1 MLDQVRKII
10 RDIVGIPDLRRRIL
24 ITFALLTV
32 YRIGFHIYLPY
43 VDVSRLEQRL
53 EEDRAG
59 GGLVEWIGYTSA
71 LTGGNLR
78 NATFFS
84 LGIMPY
90 ITASIIFSM
99 LVKVIPR
106 LEALSKE
113 GEHGRRAINRYTR
126 YATVLVAVVQGLFV
140 VAFLRTVFGSA
151 NETVAILDRENPMW
165 NFFTGSVQLLCLVLG
180 AVFLMWLGEKISDHG
195 VGNGASVLIMAGI
208 IARMPAAFDYL
219 RRQVVAAAPDA
230 KPFEMVRALG
240 IVVLFIAIVVA
251 VVFITRG
258 QRRIPIQ
265 QARTVRGRRVYG
277 GTKHYMPL
285 RVNSAGVMPIIFA
298 QAIVVLPP
306 KILANVTGL
315 DWLSRY
321 LNPGAFWYYTLYVL
335 LIIFFSYFWTSLMY
349 NPVEIANNIKE
360 NGSFIPGIRP
370 GRHTAQY
377 LERIMNRIT
386 LAGAVFLAIIALVP
400 EIVRGNLQVEYVVA
414 SLLGGTS
421 MLIVVGVALD
431 VVDKVESQLLVRQY
445 DGFVR
450 GSSA

>member
-1 MLDQVRKII
+1 MFDRIRSIV
-10 RDIVGIPDLRRRIL
+10 RDILGIPDLRRRIL
-24 ITFALLTV
+24 ITFALLVV

-43 VDVSRLEQRL
+43 VDINRLEARL
-53 EEDRAG
+53 QQEK
-59 GGLVEWIGYTSA
+59 GGLIEWIGYASA
-71 LTGGNLR
+71 LTAGNFR
-78 NATFFS
+78 NATLFS

-126 YATVLVAVVQGLFV
+126 YATVLVAIIQGIFV
-140 VAFLRTVFGSA
+140 VYFLRTVFGTPQ
-151 NETVAILDRENPMW
+151 ETVAIIDRQSPTW
-165 NFFTGSVQLLCLVLG
+165 NFFTGFVQLLCLVLG
-180 AVFLMWLGEKISDHG
+180 ALFLMWLGEKISDHG

-208 IARMPAAFDYL
+208 ISRMPFAFYYL
-219 RRQVVAAAPDA
+219 RQQIESAAPD
-230 KPFEMVRALG
+230 ERAQRIAQAGG
-240 IVVLFIAIVVA
+240 ILLLFVAVVAA

-277 GTKHYMPL
+277 GTRHYMPL

-306 KILANVTGL
+306 KILGSLTGL
-315 DWLSRY
+315 EWLGRY
-321 LNPGAFWYYTLYVL
+321 LNPGNFWYYVFYVG
-335 LIIFFSYFWTSLMY
+335 LIIFFSYFWNSLMF

-360 NGSFIPGIRP
+360 HGSFIPGIRP

-386 LAGAVFLAIIALVP
+386 LAGAVFVAIIALVP
-400 EIVRGNLQVEYVVA
+400 EIVRGNMAVSYVVA

-421 MLIVVGVALD
+421 MLIIVSVALD
-431 VVDKVESQLLVRQY
+431 VVDRVESQLLVRQY